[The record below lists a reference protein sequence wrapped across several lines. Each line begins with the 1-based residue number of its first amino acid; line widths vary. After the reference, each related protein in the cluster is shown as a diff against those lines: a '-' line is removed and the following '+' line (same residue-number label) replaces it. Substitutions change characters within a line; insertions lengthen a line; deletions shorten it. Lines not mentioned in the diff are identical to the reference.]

1 MALTQGKKTIRRAGT
16 RHGHSVAAAAVIHQG
31 GIVVLKSGQAI
42 PGRSGVGADNAAK
55 AADAATLQVVGI
67 ALESVTGG
75 AADGDKKVQTEAG
88 TYFFDNKSDDLVTR
102 SEIGKPCF
110 LVDDETV
117 AKTSPNS
124 TRARAGIVDD
134 VEDAGV
140 WVRIGAGV

>member
-1 MALTQGKKTIRRAGT
+1 MALTQGKNTIRRAGT
-16 RHGHSVAAAAVIHQG
+16 RHGHSVLAGAVIHQG

-42 PGRSGVGADNAAK
+42 AGRSGVGADNAAK

-67 ALESVTGG
+67 ALQSVTGG
-75 AADGDKKVQTEAG
+75 VADGDTKVETEAG
-88 TYFFDNKSDDLVTR
+88 TYFFHNKSDDLVTR
-102 SEIGKPCF
+102 SDIGKACF

-117 AKTSPNS
+117 GKTSPNN

-134 VEDAGV
+134 VEAGGV